1 MARSLAKDSIPSGWK
16 YGLLDKFATRCSGH
30 TPSKSFP
37 EYWDGGIKWISLA
50 DSFRLDQ
57 GYVYETEK
65 EISEAGIAN
74 SSAELHPAE
83 TVVLSRD
90 AGIGKSGVMAEPMAV
105 SQHFIAWKCDNSE
118 KLNSWFLYNWLQ
130 LNKAEFERQ
139 AVGSTIKTIGLPYFK
154 KLKIA
159 VPPYSEQK
167 KIAKILSTWDKA
179 ITTTEQLLA
188 NSLQQKKAL
197 MQQLL
202 TGKKRLLDKNGVRF
216 SGEWKV
222 SKLSKLFAR
231 VTTKNNGQSTNV
243 VTISGQHGLIRQE
256 DFFKKTVAS
265 ETLDGYF
272 LLKQGQFAYN
282 KSYSNGYPM
291 GAIKRLNRYPDGV
304 VTTLYIC
311 FELSDSGRA
320 DSDFWEH
327 YFESGLLNKGLS
339 QIAHEGGRA
348 HGLLNVKPSDFFSLK
363 VSTPSF
369 EEQQRIAAVLSTA
382 DQEISA
388 LQQKLDALK
397 QEKKALMQQL
407 LTGKRRVNIN

>member
-1 MARSLAKDSIPSGWK
+1 MARSLAKNCIPTGWK
-16 YGLLDKFATRCSGH
+16 YDLLDKFATRCSGH

-50 DSFRLDQ
+50 DSSRLDQ
-57 GYVYETEK
+57 GYVYETDK
-65 EISEAGIAN
+65 EISESGIAN

-159 VPPYSEQK
+159 VPPYTEQK
-167 KIAKILSTWDKA
+167 KITQILSTWDKA
-179 ITTTEQLLA
+179 ITTTEQRLT
-188 NSLQQKKAL
+188 NSQQQKKAL

-202 TGKKRLLDKNGVRF
+202 TGKKRLLDKNGVSF
-216 SGEWKV
+216 SGEWVWLKASELFKTV
-222 SKLSKLFAR
+222 SK
-231 VTTKNNGQSTNV
+231 KNNAESEDLLAVTQDQGVLPRALLERRVVMPDGTTQSYKLV
-243 VTISGQHGLIRQE
+243 VPGNFIISLRSFQGGLEYSTYRGLVSPAYTVLAPIKLIDDGFYKQYYKSYDFIGHLAVAVIGIRDGKQISYE
-256 DFFKKTVAS
+256 DFS
-265 ETLDGYF
+265 F
-272 LLKQGQFAYN
+272 LKLP
-282 KSYSNGYPM
+282 YPS
-291 GAIKRLNRYPDGV
+291 I
-304 VTTLYIC
+304 
-311 FELSDSGRA
+311 
-320 DSDFWEH
+320 
-327 YFESGLLNKGLS
+327 
-339 QIAHEGGRA
+339 
-348 HGLLNVKPSDFFSLK
+348 
-363 VSTPSF
+363 
-369 EEQQRIAAVLSTA
+369 EEQQKIAAVLSTA
-382 DQEISA
+382 DQEITT

-407 LTGKRRVNIN
+407 LTGKRRVNVEEAA

>member
-1 MARSLAKDSIPSGWK
+1 MARSLAKEGIPSGWK
-16 YGLLDKFATRCSGH
+16 YDLLDKFATRCSGH

-37 EYWDGGIKWISLA
+37 EYWNGGIKWISLA
-50 DSFRLDQ
+50 DSFRLDK
-57 GYVYETEK
+57 GYVYETDK

-90 AGIGKSGVMAEPMAV
+90 AGIGKSGVMAVPMAV
-105 SQHFIAWKCDNSE
+105 SQHFIAWKCDNTE

-159 VPPYSEQK
+159 VPPYTEQN
-167 KIAKILSTWDKA
+167 KIAKILITWDKA
-179 ITTTEQLLA
+179 ITTTEQLIA

-222 SKLSKLFAR
+222 AEIGDFLKESRIPSKTNNPSKRLTVRLNLKGIEAR
-231 VTTKNNGQSTNV
+231 EFRGTEAVESTAHFV
-243 VTISGQHGLIRQE
+243 RS
-256 DFFKKTVAS
+256 A
-265 ETLDGYF
+265 
-272 LLKQGQFAYN
+272 GQFIYGKQNIHKGAFGIIPKNLDAYETSQDLPAFDFTGSCESSWFYHYMTQGHFFTSLEN
-282 KSYSNGYPM
+282 KMSGTGS
-291 GAIKRLNRYPDGV
+291 KRLNPKTFFKIKIR
-304 VTTLYIC
+304 C
-311 FELSDSGRA
+311 
-320 DSDFWEH
+320 
-327 YFESGLLNKGLS
+327 
-339 QIAHEGGRA
+339 
-348 HGLLNVKPSDFFSLK
+348 PSID
-363 VSTPSF
+363 
-369 EEQQRIAAVLSTA
+369 EQQKIATVLSSA
-382 DQEISA
+382 DQEISS
-388 LQQKLDALK
+388 LQHKFDALK

-407 LTGKRRVNIN
+407 LSGKRRVLV